1 MSEEIRKR
9 RLEKLE
15 ALRAL
20 SIEPFGKKFAEKVP
34 IGDVRAGGKEEGRKI
49 RVAGRITAVRG
60 HGKATFMDIKDSSGK
75 IQVYFKEEPLGAKTY
90 SLLQHLDIGDIIGV
104 EGSSFKTRTGELT
117 ILVSDF
123 TILSKALRPLP
134 EKWHGL
140 KDTELRFRRRYLD
153 LISGEKTLATFL
165 ARSRVIKFIRGFLEE
180 RSFVE
185 VETPMMQPIAGGAA
199 ARPFITHNQ
208 ALDLDLYLR
217 IAPELY
223 LKRLLV
229 GGMERVYEIN
239 RNFRNEG
246 ISSRHNPEFTMLEL
260 YQAYADYEDMVE
272 LTEALIYA
280 LAQDLGLGERFT
292 YDDKEI
298 NLVRP
303 WKRETF
309 SQLFN
314 KFTGVDID
322 DEKKV
327 MKKAQELKVPTEGKT
342 HYEVANDIFEAVVAP
357 QLTSPTFVLDYPKA
371 ISPLTK
377 AKEDAPHLT
386 ERFELYLGRLEIAN
400 AYTELNDP
408 LEQRERFL
416 EQLEMREDKEA
427 GWVRELDE
435 DFLLALEHGM
445 PPAGGLGIGIDRLV
459 MVLTGHTSIREV
471 ILFPLL
477 RPEKINHGNTEFTKT
492 QKK

>member
-20 SIEPFGKKFAEKVP
+20 RVEPFGRKFGSVIPISDIRSEKRKKDVK
-34 IGDVRAGGKEEGRKI
+34 VRA
-49 RVAGRITAVRG
+49 AGRITAIRG
-60 HGKATFMDIKDSSGK
+60 HGKTAFMDIKDSSGK
-75 IQVYFKEEPLGAKTY
+75 IQVYFKEEHLGDGSYA
-90 SLLQHLDIGDIIGV
+90 LLEHLDIGDIIGV
-104 EGSSFKTRTGELT
+104 DGSLFTTRAGELT
-117 ILVSDF
+117 ILVDEF
-123 TILSKALRPLP
+123 IILSKALRPLP

-153 LISGEKTLATFL
+153 LISGEKTLPTFL
-165 ARSRVIKFIRGFLEE
+165 ARSKAIKFMRAFLDQ

-208 ALDLDLYLR
+208 ALDLNLYLR

-229 GGMERVYEIN
+229 GGMEKVYEIN

-260 YQAYADYEDMVE
+260 YQAYADYEDMME
-272 LTEALIYA
+272 LTEELIYA
-280 LAQDLGLGERFT
+280 LAQELGLSEKFT

-298 NLVRP
+298 NLARP
-303 WKRETF
+303 WRRESF
-309 SQLFN
+309 SQLF
-314 KFTGVDID
+314 KDSTGVDIE
-322 DEKKV
+322 DEKRTLQ
-327 MKKAQELKVPTEGKT
+327 KAKELEVPTEGKA
-342 HYEVANDIFEAVVAP
+342 HYTIANDIFEAVVAP
-357 QLTSPTFVLDYPKA
+357 QLADPTFVLDFPKA
-371 ISPLTK
+371 ISPLTR

-386 ERFELYLGRLEIAN
+386 ERFELYLGTLEIAN

-416 EQLEMREDKEA
+416 EQLKLVEDKEA

-445 PPAGGLGIGIDRLV
+445 PPAGGLGLGIDRLV

-477 RPEKINHGNTEFTKT
+477 RPEKTNHGSTESH
-492 QKK
+492 

>member
-20 SIEPFGKKFAEKVP
+20 SVEPFGKKFAAKVP

-260 YQAYADYEDMVE
+260 YQALADYEDMME
-272 LTEALIYA
+272 LTEELIYTV
-280 LAQDLGLGERFT
+280 AQELGLGEKFT

-298 NLVRP
+298 NLARP
-303 WKRETF
+303 WKRESF
-309 SQLFN
+309 IQLFN
-314 KFTGVDID
+314 KFAGVDID
-322 DEKKV
+322 DEKAV
-327 MKKAQELKVPTEGKT
+327 GQKAKELEVPTEGKA
-342 HYEVANDIFEAVVAP
+342 HYTMANDIFESAVAP
-357 QLTSPTFVLDYPKA
+357 HLTCPTFVLDYPKA

-377 AKEDAPHLT
+377 AKENDPRLAQ
-386 ERFELYLGRLEIAN
+386 RFELYLGRLEIAN
-400 AYTELNDP
+400 ACTELIDP

-416 EQLEMREDKEA
+416 EQLETVEDKEA

-477 RPEKINHGNTEFTKT
+477 RPTSEV
-492 QKK
+492 

>member
-1 MSEEIRKR
+1 MAVRLNGFEMSEEIRKR

-15 ALRAL
+15 ALRA
-20 SIEPFGKKFAEKVP
+20 SGVEPFGRKFGGIISIGDMRSREGKAGEKV
-34 IGDVRAGGKEEGRKI
+34 RT
-49 RVAGRITAVRG
+49 AGRITAIRG
-60 HGKATFMDIKDSSGK
+60 HGKTAFMDIQDSSGK
-75 IQVYFKEEPLGAKTY
+75 IQVYFKEEHLGAGSY
-90 SLLQHLDIGDIIGV
+90 ALLEHLDIGDIIGV
-104 EGSSFKTRTGELT
+104 EGSLFTTRAGELT
-117 ILVSDF
+117 ILVDEFS
-123 TILSKALRPLP
+123 ILSKALRPLP

-153 LISGEKTLATFL
+153 LISAKETLATFL
-165 ARSRVIKFIRGFLEE
+165 VRSRIIKSMRRFLEE

-199 ARPFITHNQ
+199 ARPFITHHQ
-208 ALDLDLYLR
+208 ALGLDLYLR

-229 GGMERVYEIN
+229 GGMEKVYEIN

-260 YQAYADYEDMVE
+260 YQAYADYEDMME
-272 LTEALIYA
+272 LTEELIYA
-280 LAQDLGLGERFT
+280 LAQELGLGEKFT

-298 NLVRP
+298 NLARP

-309 SQLFN
+309 TRLFE
-314 KFTGVDID
+314 KSTGVDID
-322 DEKKV
+322 DEKQV
-327 MKKAQELKVPTEGKT
+327 RQKAQELEVPTQGKA
-342 HYEVANDIFEAVVAP
+342 HYQLANDIFEAAVAP
-357 QLTSPTFVLDYPKA
+357 QLASPTFVLDFPRA
-371 ISPLTK
+371 ISPLTR

-386 ERFELYLGRLEIAN
+386 ERFELYLGTLEIAN

-416 EQLEMREDKEA
+416 EQLKLVEDKEA

-477 RPEKINHGNTEFTKT
+477 RPPSDV
-492 QKK
+492 